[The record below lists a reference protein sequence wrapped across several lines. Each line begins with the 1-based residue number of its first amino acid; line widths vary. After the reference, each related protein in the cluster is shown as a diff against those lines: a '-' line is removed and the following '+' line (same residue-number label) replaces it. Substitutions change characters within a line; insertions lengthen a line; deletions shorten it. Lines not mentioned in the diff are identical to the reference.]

1 MGIAEWWDRHGVPRV
16 IKLACGA
23 PAIMKLRG
31 KVVPLARGDVFEIGC
46 GGGINQPF
54 YEAGAITRYAGIDP
68 GAKLLDYARS
78 EAAKK
83 GWAADIRE
91 GVGEAIPFEDAS
103 FDTVV
108 CTYTMCSVQ
117 DQAQVVREMR
127 RILRPGGR
135 LLFLE
140 HGRAPDASVA
150 RWQDRIEPYW
160 KPVAGGCHLTRPIT
174 AAVRDGGFE
183 TEQLGERYAP
193 KTPRPVG
200 WMEWGVGI
208 KSGA

>member
-23 PAIMKLRG
+23 PGIMKLRA

-54 YEAGAITRYAGIDP
+54 YQADAITHYAGIDP
-68 GAKLLDYARS
+68 GAKLLDYARA
-78 EAAKK
+78 EASKK
-83 GWAADIRE
+83 GWVADIRE
-91 GVGEAIPFEDAS
+91 GVGEAIPFGDNS

-108 CTYTMCSVQ
+108 CTYTMCSVE

-127 RILRPGGR
+127 RILKPGGR
-135 LLFLE
+135 LLYLE
-140 HGRAPDASVA
+140 HGRAPDSRVA
-150 RWQDRIEPYW
+150 KWQDRIEPYW

-174 AAVRDGGFE
+174 DAVRAGGLV
-183 TEQLGERYAP
+183 TEQMGERYAA

-200 WMEWGVGI
+200 WMEWGVGV
-208 KSGA
+208 KEGA